1 MVDCV
6 KGRLHSLC
14 AKDSGSDDDGNI
26 IVIRRREE
34 WRKKTLGMTDNIE

>member
-14 AKDSGSDDDGNI
+14 AKDSGSDDDDNII

-34 WRKKTLGMTDNIE
+34 WRKKTPLRNDR